1 MEDKQI
7 KNIYEEDNTQSLE
20 NGNDTSINNL
30 IDLMNAVNVDTEEAI
45 LNETTISDGMGGRIL
60 L

>member
-7 KNIYEEDNTQSLE
+7 KNIYEEDNTQTLE